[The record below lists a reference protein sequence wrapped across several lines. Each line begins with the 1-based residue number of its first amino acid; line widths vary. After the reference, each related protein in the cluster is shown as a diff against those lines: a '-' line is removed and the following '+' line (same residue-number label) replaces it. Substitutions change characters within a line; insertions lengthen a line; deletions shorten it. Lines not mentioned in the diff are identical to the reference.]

1 MPRPRDLRR
10 PSGIRVPNWIKLK
23 PEETVQPGVS
33 QAARAGPRV
42 GQWNI
47 NEDAASLD
55 ITKTQAEFRNL
66 FNNWHS
72 IASTML

>member
-1 MPRPRDLRR
+1 MARPRELTR

-23 PEETVQPGVS
+23 PEETVQLGVS

-42 GQWNI
+42 GRWNI

-55 ITKTQAEFRNL
+55 ITKTQTKFRNL
-66 FNNWHS
+66 FNN
-72 IASTML
+72 